1 MRNNPISKSIE
12 KNRLTSMFNHIAP
25 HYDFLNHFLSFG
37 IDTLWRKKA
46 LRNISGIKDAIILD
60 VASGTADFALE
71 TSRLYPQKTIG
82 IDLSK
87 EMLKKGM
94 AKIKRRDMHRW
105 INLLTADSENL
116 PFKKASFDAV
126 ICAFGVRNF
135 NNLDSALMEM
145 CRVLKPDGKMV
156 ILEFSRYKKNLQ
168 GSIIRFCFQ
177 TFIPIIGGL
186 LSANPKAYHYLP
198 QSIGQFLSPQEFQSK
213 LDSIGFKSIK
223 VSSFSFGIVS
233 VYSCC
238 K

>member
-1 MRNNPISKSIE
+1 MRNNPISKNVE

-25 HYDFLNHFLSFG
+25 HYDFLNHFLSLG

-46 LRNISGIKDAIILD
+46 LRNISDIKDAIVLD

-71 TSRLYPQKTIG
+71 TSRLYPQKTVG
-82 IDLSK
+82 IDLSN
-87 EMLKKGM
+87 EMLKRGM
-94 AKIKRRDMHRW
+94 TKIKQRNMHGW
-105 INLLTADSENL
+105 INLLTADSESL

-126 ICAFGVRNF
+126 ICAFGARNF
-135 NNLDSALMEM
+135 SNLDNALLEM
-145 CRVLKPDGKMV
+145 GRVLKPDGKMV
-156 ILEFSRYKKNLQ
+156 VLEFSRYKKNLQ

-213 LDSIGFKSIK
+213 LEKTGFKSVK
-223 VSSFSFGIVS
+223 VASFSFGIVS
-233 VYSCC
+233 VYSCR